1 MTDGS
6 DEQRQT
12 AIVAFL
18 GAGLVPGVSTAVF
31 VSTLAEARRTVAA
44 HHVKHLPVDD
54 WLAGETRLRG
64 VRENAAV
71 LAVLESGARRQE
83 VADAYRDR
91 YPDRGDVLDQVLAV
105 LA

>member
-1 MTDGS
+1 MTDRS
-6 DEQRQT
+6 DEQRQA

-18 GAGLVPGVSTAVF
+18 GAGLVPGVSTAEF
-31 VSTLAEARRTVAA
+31 VSTLAEARRTVSA
-44 HHVKHLPVDD
+44 HRAKHVPVDD
-54 WLAGETRLRG
+54 WLAGEIRVRG

-71 LAVLESGARRQE
+71 LAVLESDQRRQE

-91 YPDRGDVLDQVLAV
+91 YPDRGDMLDQILAV